1 MERAF
6 RLFLVLGVTAMSVWF
21 LTPTAQW
28 YFFMDKSA
36 QERISQPL
44 AVIGED
50 ARLSANKD
58 VGELLQ
64 MARKDSSQTLPE
76 NLAYFSRLGREG
88 YAKVKQKVAKDHDW
102 SVADVLRYTSGPA
115 VVYSFAEKH
124 YADTILSAKEKKNRA
139 LKLGLDLSGGLSV
152 ILKTDFTKLEQRL
165 GHAPS
170 DQQKEENLNSTLE
183 VLNGRANQFG
193 ATEPSI
199 RRLGS
204 DQILVELPGEKDP
217 DAVNRLILGRGSLVF
232 HIVDDEMTKR
242 FEEFYLENPTV
253 EIDHSGR
260 IIGENAN
267 LIPAGY
273 IIRGEYKKD
282 VYGVDRFVRYYVLKE
297 EIAMDGVHI
306 QQSSTNYSQMN
317 EPMVAFSLDPAGADI
332 FGKLTSANVGKGLA
346 VLIDDKIKSVAN
358 IREPINN
365 GQVSVTGFSIVE
377 ANNLATVLRTANLP
391 VDLSVMNL
399 QSIGPSLGEET
410 IRMGIKAIAVGLA
423 AVYLFTLFYYTG
435 AGFIACI
442 ALTLN
447 MLLTLGILSF
457 LGFTL
462 TLTSMAGLLLNIGMA
477 VDANVIIFERIR
489 DELRTGKTRRN
500 AIEAGF
506 RKAFWTIMDSNL
518 TTFIAA
524 LFLSSLGSGPVKGF
538 AITLA
543 VGIVSTLFTAI
554 YVSRVLFDIGT
565 ETFRRKTVSIGYGV
579 KKV

>member
-1 MERAF
+1 MERVF
-6 RLFLVLGVTAMSVWF
+6 RLFLVLGVAAMSVWF
-21 LTPTAQW
+21 LTPTIKW
-28 YFFMDKSA
+28 YFFTDRA
-36 QERISQPL
+36 TQERISQPL
-44 AVIGED
+44 DMIGEY
-50 ARLSANKD
+50 ARLNGNKD
-58 VGELLQ
+58 VGELLRL
-64 MARKDSSQTLPE
+64 ARTDNSQVLPS
-76 NLAYFSRLGREG
+76 NLAYFSQLGEEG
-88 YAKVKQKVAKDHDW
+88 YAQMKEKVDKGHVW
-102 SVADVLRYTSGPA
+102 TVLDVLRYISGPS
-115 VVYSFAEKH
+115 VVYNFAEKH
-124 YADTILSAKEKKNRA
+124 YADPLIKAKEEKNRA

-152 ILKTDFTKLEQRL
+152 TLKADFTKLEQRL
-165 GHAPS
+165 DHTPTEQEKQ
-170 DQQKEENLNSTLE
+170 DNLNSALE

-217 DAVNRLILGRGSLVF
+217 DAVKRLVLGRGSLVF
-232 HIVDDEMTKR
+232 HIVDDEMTRK

-253 EIDHSGR
+253 EINAEGR
-260 IIGENAN
+260 IVGSNSN

-282 VYGVDRFVRYYVLKE
+282 VYGVDRFVRYYVLRE
-297 EIAMDGVHI
+297 EVGMDGIHI
-306 QQSSTNYSQMN
+306 QQASTNYSQTN
-317 EPMVAFSLDPAGADI
+317 EPMVVFSLDPAGASI

-346 VLIDDKIKSVAN
+346 VLMDDKIKSVAN

-377 ANNLATVLRTANLP
+377 ANSLATVLRTANLP
-391 VDLSVMNL
+391 VELDIINL
-399 QSIGPSLGEET
+399 QKIGPSLGEET
-410 IRMGIKAIAVGLA
+410 IQTGIRALLIGLIAVYA
-423 AVYLFTLFYYTG
+423 FTLIYYTG
-435 AGFIACI
+435 AGVVACI

-447 MLLTLGILSF
+447 LLLTLGILSF

-462 TLTSMAGLLLNIGMA
+462 TLTSMAGLILNIGMA

-489 DELRTGKTRRN
+489 DELRLGKTRRN

-506 RKAFWTIMDSNL
+506 RKAFWTIMDSNM

-524 LFLSSLGSGPVKGF
+524 LFLSALGSGPVKGF

-554 YVSRVLFDIGT
+554 YVSRVFFDIGT
-565 ETFRRKTVSIGYGV
+565 ETFRRKTLWIGYGV
-579 KKV
+579 KKS